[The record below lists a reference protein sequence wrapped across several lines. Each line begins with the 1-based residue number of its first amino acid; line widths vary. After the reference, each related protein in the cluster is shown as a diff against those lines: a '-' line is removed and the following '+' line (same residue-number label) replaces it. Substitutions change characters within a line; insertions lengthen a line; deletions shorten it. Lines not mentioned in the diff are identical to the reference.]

1 MEMVKITLGAAGLM
15 CSLLLALPPLVWGH
29 CDTLEGPVVVD
40 AKAALAKGD
49 ITPILKWIPAKEEA
63 EAQAQAKAREVRFV
77 QALCCPQCCWSGDCF
92 APQTFDHPFD
102 HTCVSRT
109 KRAPA
114 PPTYTHAL
122 NHTDTESKMHIGIL
136 EQAKRRPSIMFR
148 V

>member
-1 MEMVKITLGAAGLM
+1 MIVLLCKPLTILLTTLA
-15 CSLLLALPPLVWGH
+15 
-29 CDTLEGPVVVD
+29 
-40 AKAALAKGD
+40 
-49 ITPILKWIPAKEEA
+49 
-63 EAQAQAKAREVRFV
+63 
-77 QALCCPQCCWSGDCF
+77 
-92 APQTFDHPFD
+92 
-102 HTCVSRT
+102 SRT